1 MLTAGALRS
10 DGVNFDFCIR
20 NRNVGGNLQ
29 HGGNPYPSGIVSQA
43 HDADKRTVLTMNSA
57 VRAAEDWEGRDGGT
71 DLTELRQT
79 VDNAQPNFVTN
90 LHLHHFG
97 CETGAHTLGVF

>member
-10 DGVNFDFCIR
+10 DGVDFDFCIR

-43 HDADKRTVLTMNSA
+43 HDADKRDRSDNEL
-57 VRAAEDWEGRDGGT
+57 GRENRGRLGGK
-71 DLTELRQT
+71 
-79 VDNAQPNFVTN
+79 
-90 LHLHHFG
+90 G
-97 CETGAHTLGVF
+97 

>member
-10 DGVNFDFCIR
+10 DSVDFDFCIR

-29 HGGNPYPSGIVSQA
+29 HGEILIQA
-43 HDADKRTVLTMNSA
+43 ALFHRRTTRTSRTVLTMNSA

-97 CETGAHTLGVF
+97 RETGAHA